1 MIPDPPPTTSDPT
14 LCANESPEEFVT
26 AIKERLSGFT
36 PFSTYG
42 RVTQVVGL
50 VIEGRGPVSSVG
62 DAALIYPQE
71 GKAPINAEVVGFRE
85 GKTLLMPLGELRG
98 IGVGAKILSK
108 KSVVNMS
115 VGDGLLGRVID
126 GLGNPIDGL
135 GPLATE
141 EHAPIYRDTVNPL
154 KKKRIT
160 EPLDLGVRS
169 LNGLFTVGKGQRM
182 GIFAGSGV
190 GKSVLLGMIA
200 RHTEA
205 NVNVIG
211 LIGERGREVR
221 EFLERDLG
229 AGLKHSV
236 VIVATSDQP
245 PLIRVRA
252 AFLTVAIA
260 EYFRDKGADVLLLM
274 DSLTR
279 FSMAQREVALAI
291 GEPPTTKGYTPSVF
305 TLLTKVLERAGNG
318 DCEGTMTAIYTVLVE
333 GDDLDDPIA
342 DAARSVLDGHVVLS
356 RKLADMNQYPPVDVL
371 RSISRLM
378 KDISPREQVEY
389 AAKIVEILSEYERA
403 EDLINIGA
411 YNPGSNKKIDYAI
424 SMTDKVKT
432 FLIQGINERV
442 TLEDARNSMKL
453 LFYV

>member
-1 MIPDPPPTTSDPT
+1 MNEDQLT
-14 LCANESPEEFVT
+14 LAPEDE
-26 AIKERLSGFT
+26 ERLESVRQRLATFY
-36 PFSTYG
+36 PYQMYG
-42 RVTQVVGL
+42 KVSQVVGL
-50 VIEGRGPVSSVG
+50 VIEGKGPVSSVG
-62 DAALIYPQE
+62 DAALIYPTD
-71 GKAPINAEVVGFRE
+71 GKAPINAEIVGFRE

-98 IGVGAKILSK
+98 VGVGSKILSK
-108 KSVVNMS
+108 KSVVNMGIGS
-115 VGDGLLGRVID
+115 GLLGRVID
-126 GLGNPIDGL
+126 GLGRPMDDKGEL
-135 GPLATE
+135 DTTD
-141 EHAPIYRDTVNPL
+141 HVPIYRETVNPL
-154 KKKRIT
+154 RKKMIA
-160 EPLDLGVRS
+160 EPLDLGVRA
-169 LNGLFTVGKGQRM
+169 LNGLLTCGRGQRM

-221 EFLERDLG
+221 EFIERDLG
-229 AGLKHSV
+229 EGLKRSV

-279 FSMAQREVALAI
+279 FGMAQREVGLAI

-305 TLLTKVLERAGNG
+305 SQLTKMLERTGNG
-318 DCEGTMTAIYTVLVE
+318 EGSGSMTAIFTVLVE

-342 DAARSVLDGHVVLS
+342 DASRAVLDGHVVLS
-356 RKLADMNQYPPVDVL
+356 RKLADANQYPAIDVL
-371 RSISRLM
+371 RSISRTM
-378 KDISPREQVEY
+378 KDIVAREQLQF
-389 AAKIVEILSEYERA
+389 ASRIIEILSEYERA

-411 YNPGSNKKIDYAI
+411 YNPGSNKKIDYAM
-424 SMTDKVKT
+424 SMMDKVKA
-432 FLIQGINERV
+432 FLTQGVAERV
-442 TLEDARNSMKL
+442 TIDKTFDSMKL
-453 LFYV
+453 LFYA